1 MTIPTMM
8 NCEHVDSGWC
18 LDCVAE
24 LAAELAVAQK
34 RGAVLE
40 EALAGMLNIFDRGLP
55 ETSIGARECAKA
67 SAALAGD
74 AGEQE

>member
-8 NCEHVDSGWC
+8 NCAHVEHGWC

-34 RGAVLE
+34 RVAVLE

-55 ETSIGARECAKA
+55 ETSIGARECAK
-67 SAALAGD
+67 SRAALAGD
-74 AGEQE
+74 AGE